1 MSVYQYASLFSLT
14 LAIGLWSM
22 GCNNSP
28 PPGGAATGDKAGEH
42 DHADHDHGDHD
53 HAGHDHAG
61 HDHDHGHEGP
71 HQGHLLEPDTE
82 GYHFEWT
89 HTEDGKVTVYVLDG
103 TAKKDRPI
111 KASEIAI
118 DVKIGEK
125 VQTFKLPAADV
136 SEADQMAAKFEI
148 TDKQLL
154 GVLEALDPKGEG
166 VTATVIA
173 NVEGLDKPVTA
184 KIEADSHEHEHKH

>member
-1 MSVYQYASLFSLT
+1 MSMYQYVSLLPLA
-14 LAIGLWSM
+14 LAIGLWSV
-22 GCNNSP
+22 GCNNAP
-28 PPGGAATGDKAGEH
+28 PAGTTTGDKGGEH
-42 DHADHDHGDHD
+42 DHDHGDHD
-53 HAGHDHAG
+53 HGDHDHAG

-82 GYHFEWT
+82 GYHFEWA

-103 TAKKDRPI
+103 TAKKDLPI

-125 VQTFKLPAADV
+125 VQTFKLPAVDANESDKT
-136 SEADQMAAKFEI
+136 AAKFEI
-148 TDKQLL
+148 VDKQLL
-154 GVLEALDPKGEG
+154 GVLEALDPKGKG

-173 NVEGLDKPVTA
+173 NVEGLEKPITA
-184 KIEADSHEHEHKH
+184 KIEAHEHDHKH

>member
-1 MSVYQYASLFSLT
+1 MSLQQYASLLP
-14 LAIGLWSM
+14 LALAVGLWSA
-22 GCNNSP
+22 GCNNAP
-28 PPGGAATGDKAGEH
+28 PAGTTTGDKAGEH
-42 DHADHDHGDHD
+42 GHEHGDDHGD
-53 HAGHDHAG
+53 HDHAG

-103 TAKKDRPI
+103 TAKKDLPI

-125 VQTFKLPAADV
+125 VQSFKLPAVDANESDKTA
-136 SEADQMAAKFEI
+136 SKFEI

-173 NVEGLDKPVTA
+173 NVEGLDKPITA

>member
-1 MSVYQYASLFSLT
+1 MSLPQYASLLP
-14 LAIGLWSM
+14 LALAVGLWSA
-22 GCNNSP
+22 GCNNTP
-28 PPGGAATGDKAGEH
+28 PAGTTTGDKAGEH
-42 DHADHDHGDHD
+42 GDAHGEHD
-53 HAGHDHAG
+53 HAEHDHAG

-103 TAKKDRPI
+103 SAKKDLPI

-125 VQTFKLPAADV
+125 VQSFQLPAVDAN
-136 SEADQMAAKFEI
+136 EADKTASKFEI
-148 TDKQLL
+148 VDKQLL

-173 NVEGLDKPVTA
+173 NVEGLDKPITA
-184 KIEADSHEHEHKH
+184 KIEADSHEHKH